1 MAPKTRKTRREHLV
15 VLTATTVRLLYS
27 WRVRIGLVVAA
38 PSLNADHLASRELIE
53 SVGVA
58 WF

>member
-1 MAPKTRKTRREHLV
+1 M
-15 VLTATTVRLLYS
+15 LTAMTVRLLYS
-27 WRVRIGLVVAA
+27 WRVRIGLVVVE
-38 PSLNADHLASRELIE
+38 PFLNAAHLASRELIE